1 MIWQFKAKIPFL
13 KKYSFMVHVYFILH
27 QRANTCIELLLPC
40 EKSELSTQNERGSW
54 TKGHNSHKLILSVHH
69 IIESASFI
77 CVLNRVQVIW

>member
-1 MIWQFKAKIPFL
+1 MVH
-13 KKYSFMVHVYFILH
+13 VHVYFILH

-69 IIESASFI
+69 IIKSASFI